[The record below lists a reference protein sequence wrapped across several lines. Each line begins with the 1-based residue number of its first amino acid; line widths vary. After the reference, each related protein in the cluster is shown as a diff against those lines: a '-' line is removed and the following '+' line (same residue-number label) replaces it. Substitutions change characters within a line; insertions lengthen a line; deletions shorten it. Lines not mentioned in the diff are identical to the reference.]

1 MSKKVDIRWTVEDGY
16 VGGARPQ
23 YSRFD
28 LCDFDG
34 LETEEQVREY
44 IEDVVS
50 DDFQSFITFSI
61 NESSV
66 EDAVEEI
73 MAYLKDEDSNE
84 DDEQD

>member
-1 MSKKVDIRWTVEDGY
+1 MSKKVDITWYVDDGY
-16 VGGARPQ
+16 VNPGPQ
-23 YSRFD
+23 KIELY

-34 LETEEQVREY
+34 LETEYDVRDAIQDAIY
-44 IEDVVS
+44 EDFKQSVS
-50 DDFQSFITFSI
+50 FYTD
-61 NESSV
+61 ESSV